1 MAVIKNFSMPA
12 PKNNDYNKKWK
23 SQNERQAAFKAVCD
37 HIASGLSKASLPIA
51 DWDTVEA
58 YMEQYPKDFPAD
70 RLREAM
76 RCQMLV
82 WEKIGLNGVTG
93 EIKGF
98 NATAWAFN
106 MKNRFPRDWRDKID
120 HGVEHSGDIVITIGK
135 PE

>member
-1 MAVIKNFSMPA
+1 MPA
-12 PKNNDYNKKWK
+12 KKGNDYNRKWK
-23 SQNERQAAFKAVCD
+23 TSAQRQAAFKEVCD
-37 HIASGLSKASLPIA
+37 HIASGLSKASLPLC

-58 YMEQYPKDFPAD
+58 YMERYPEDFPAD
-70 RLREAM
+70 RLKEAI
-76 RCQMLV
+76 RRQMLV
-82 WEKIGLNGVTG
+82 WEKIGLNGAMG

-106 MKNRFPRDWRDKID
+106 MKNRFPMEWRDKIY